1 MLSGRFAPS
10 PTGPLHMGSLVTA
23 LASFC
28 DIKQRGGL
36 WFVRI
41 DDIDPQRADP
51 KGLEHIKKSLMAHGL
66 SGDGPMDLQSHRQAD
81 YASARDRLAD
91 FCYFCNCSRKQL
103 QGMSIYPGSCRHKRA
118 LQRIMQCALRLMTTA
133 PIPRSI

>member
-1 MLSGRFAPS
+1 
-10 PTGPLHMGSLVTA
+10 MGSLVTA

-51 KGLEHIKKSLMAHGL
+51 KGLEHIKKPNGPRPKRRRPHGPTK
-66 SGDGPMDLQSHRQAD
+66 SS
-81 YASARDRLAD
+81 S
-91 FCYFCNCSRKQL
+91 SR
-103 QGMSIYPGSCRHKRA
+103 
-118 LQRIMQCALRLMTTA
+118 LRLRQRPA
-133 PIPRSI
+133 RRLLLFL

>member
-28 DIKQRGGL
+28 DIKQRGGR

-41 DDIDPQRADP
+41 DDIDPQRADQ
-51 KGLEHIKKSLMAHGL
+51 KALEHIKKP
-66 SGDGPMDLQSHRQAD
+66 DGP
-81 YASARDRLAD
+81 RL
-91 FCYFCNCSRKQL
+91 SRRRPHGPPK
-103 QGMSIYPGSCRHKRA
+103 SSPSR
-118 LQRIMQCALRLMTTA
+118 LRLRKRPTRRLLLFLQLFKKAATGNVDL
-133 PIPRSI
+133 PRVLSS